1 MNRVRILLA
10 DDHVEFS
17 NVVEEFLEKEFDV
30 VGKVGD
36 GEALVTAALKLR
48 PDIILTDISMPIL
61 NGIEAT
67 RKLRQVGVQARVVFL
82 TLHSGDDFVQAC
94 LEAGAS
100 GYVLKIR
107 LNTDLMPA
115 LHQVIQGR
123 TFVLA
128 PAGIAN

>member
-107 LNTDLMPA
+107 LNTDPMPA